1 MSFMRL
7 PSQLIQRSLNKRP
20 LHQLARTMATASKI
34 QITPENTGLWHIKQS
49 EPAAK
54 KATELLQK
62 DLETHHVFFNDDG
75 FHNHISHQILALYGI
90 GAPPES
96 LEKAYKVNEGY
107 QRPAAPPHEV
117 LRDWAEVKQ
126 YLGKGEHYTDFLAF
140 FKGEIERLG
149 GWEAA
154 LREYLFK
161 PGDERS
167 EDLLVRMFAGLLHPL
182 IQLMYGIEWRQPAV
196 VAMALAQAAVHG
208 DDGGL
213 RDFLLTADRQAHA
226 ASSSEPM
233 PAIVDLLEA
242 VQADEKLARSARLSD
257 GNKIRDGVLGRAW
270 GEAVAVASRVRVN
283 PDELDERTAEMYHAA
298 IYQGASA
305 ALQPGK
311 QPKWDFFLI
320 PETACEIE
328 CVSKHHIN
336 LCPIFLT
343 INAQDWIPLESKVRI
358 LEWKIRLDLAQYAAR
373 ACPELSLDRIASYEP
388 KDKGPGPAVGEL
400 IDRAHVALNPLSP
413 FLPPSSR
420 LSYPRPQKQP
430 TLTHSLDT
438 ERLLPRIHALEE
450 DGHASKLFR
459 AVEIGRRAISRYEN
473 DDNNKNNW
481 VLIRG
486 PELWD
491 KIMHLVVDSVE
502 APGPN
507 WVRGAGDADAWKG
520 EQDRDAGPAGDEE
533 RGIARAEP
541 VEGVA

>member
-7 PSQLIQRSLNKRP
+7 PSQLIQRSLNKRL
-20 LHQLARTMATASKI
+20 LHQLSRTMATASKI
-34 QITPENTGLWHIKQS
+34 QITPENTGLWHIKQT

-75 FHNHISHQILALYGI
+75 FHNHISHHILALYGT

-96 LEKAYKVNEGY
+96 LEKGYKANEGY
-107 QRPAAPPHEV
+107 QRPAAPPHGE
-117 LRDWAEVKQ
+117 LCDWAEVKQ
-126 YLGKGEHYTDFLAF
+126 YLGKPEHYADFLAF

-149 GWEAA
+149 SWEAV

-167 EDLLVRMFAGLLHPL
+167 DDLLVRMFAGLVHPL

-208 DDGGL
+208 DRGGL
-213 RDFLLTADRQAHA
+213 RDFLLTADRQARA

-242 VQADEKLARSARLSD
+242 VRADEKLARSARMSD

-270 GEAVAVASRVRVN
+270 GEAVAVANRVRVN

-298 IYQGASA
+298 IYECASA
-305 ALQPGK
+305 ALRPGK
-311 QPKWDFFLI
+311 EPKWDFFLM
-320 PETACEIE
+320 PEAAYEIE
-328 CVSKHHIN
+328 HHIN
-336 LCPIFLT
+336 VCPIFLA

-388 KDKGPGPAVGEL
+388 KDKGPGPAV
-400 IDRAHVALNPLSP
+400 
-413 FLPPSSR
+413 
-420 LSYPRPQKQP
+420 
-430 TLTHSLDT
+430 
-438 ERLLPRIHALEE
+438 ERLLPRMYAFED
-450 DGHASKLFR
+450 DGHAIKLFR
-459 AVEIGRRAISRYEN
+459 AVDIGRRAISRYEN
-473 DDNNKNNW
+473 NDNNNKHW

-502 APGPN
+502 APGPT
-507 WVRGAGDADAWKG
+507 WVRGAGDAEAWKG

-533 RGIARAEP
+533 RSVAGAEH
-541 VEGVA
+541 VGGAA